1 MSGGLSVAQGYTYLQ
16 AQQEV
21 DGADDDVDGGSVP
34 CLCPQVVLE
43 LCAQTHKHS
52 YTQVST

>member
-1 MSGGLSVAQGYTYLQ
+1 MLVAQGYTYLQ